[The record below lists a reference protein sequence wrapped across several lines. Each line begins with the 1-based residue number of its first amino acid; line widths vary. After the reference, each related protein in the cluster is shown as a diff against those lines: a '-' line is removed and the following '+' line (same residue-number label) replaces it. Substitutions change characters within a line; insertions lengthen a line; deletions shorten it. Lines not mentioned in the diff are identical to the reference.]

1 MLIAGWVLYIG
12 KDVFVPV
19 FFGLVV
25 VYVIVG
31 LAQAMHRMPYLGCVL
46 PLQVRYVLSVLLIT
60 LSLLVV
66 VYLFVINKDRFLA
79 LAPQYQ
85 QSLLA
90 LRSRDLLFFCESR
103 LNPPGLRCVRNFSP
117 R

>member
-31 LAQAMHRMPYLGCVL
+31 LAQAMHRIPYLGCVL

-66 VYLFVINKDRFLA
+66 VY
-79 LAPQYQ
+79 
-85 QSLLA
+85 
-90 LRSRDLLFFCESR
+90 
-103 LNPPGLRCVRNFSP
+103 FS
-117 R
+117 